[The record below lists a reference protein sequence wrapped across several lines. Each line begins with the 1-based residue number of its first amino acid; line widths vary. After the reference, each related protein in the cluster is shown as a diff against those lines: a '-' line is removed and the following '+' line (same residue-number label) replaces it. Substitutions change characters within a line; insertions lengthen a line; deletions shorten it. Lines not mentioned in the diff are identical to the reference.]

1 MGGRREEE
9 SIGGEGIEQKQKV
22 SFLLSFLG
30 HTE

>member
-22 SFLLSFLG
+22 SLLSFLG
-30 HTE
+30 HPE